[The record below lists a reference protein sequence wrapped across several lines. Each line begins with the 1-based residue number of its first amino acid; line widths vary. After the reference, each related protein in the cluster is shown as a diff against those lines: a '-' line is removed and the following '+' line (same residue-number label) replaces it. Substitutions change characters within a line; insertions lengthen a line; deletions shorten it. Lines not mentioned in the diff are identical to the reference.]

1 MRTKPVTTKHT
12 ERGALSREM
21 KIERRRVRDEVSAK
35 LGFTTQ
41 PDEVQ
46 ASYFTSLVA

>member
-1 MRTKPVTTKHT
+1 MRTKSGNT
-12 ERGALSREM
+12 RQQGGALSREM

-41 PDEVQ
+41 PDEI
-46 ASYFTSLVA
+46 